1 MKHLSLFFLTL
12 AFFPLTAQTYHF
24 EWAKQISGTSATRPQ
39 KVATDPQGNLYTS
52 GYYAGTCDFDPGSG
66 TYPLTAGINRTS
78 IFVQKL
84 DRFGNLVWARSTQGV
99 GGIYAWDMALDAAGN
114 NYSVGG
120 FYKEIDFDPGA
131 GVMNMDGGD
140 SVDIFIQKWNAG
152 GQMLW
157 ARKFGGIG
165 TDYGQSVATD
175 LSGNVYATGYFKY
188 VGDFDPGTGTTN
200 LNSAGAQDVFVVK
213 LDPGGNLL
221 WAHRFGAAADDSGE
235 AITVDAQGN
244 VYVTGFFNKTVDFD
258 PSASIYELTAD
269 SAVNTFC
276 LKLDTD
282 GNFVWGRQLKSKDYN
297 SGSTIAVD
305 SEDGLYI
312 GGGFW
317 KTVNFDPGTDTLL
330 IEATG
335 LSDGYLLKL
344 SSTDG
349 TFKWVHNLGG
359 SAQDG
364 VADLA
369 IDGQG
374 HIYVGGGHGGGTDF
388 DPGPAF
394 EIPNFAG
401 FSDLFLVKYDRDGHY
416 FWSASTGGNSYDA
429 ITGIAVSNTGS
440 VYGTGIYRDG
450 ADFDPGPEIFWMDGQ
465 PFPNYN
471 GFLLKLNQSADFHGK
486 VFLDGNGNLQQDPGE
501 LGLPGLILHAHQSN
515 LYASTDSSGFY
526 HIYGEILED
535 TLTLTLPHS
544 YWSVEPAFAVPDS
557 LQTPMDFAL
566 SAPPGALDV
575 AITAI
580 ANGPFRPGF
589 ETEVIIRVDNYS
601 LSPLDSI
608 HIRIDSFDLDV
619 PLQYVS
625 ALPLDGVILGHS
637 IYWTLPAPPYSGHS
651 DIRLRLRTPQTVQT
665 GTPLSFTANVP
676 LSGDLD
682 PANNVFK
689 LNASVIG
696 SYDPNDKQVWPG
708 QLLPTQLDSA
718 ELLYV
723 IRFQN
728 TGNYQADRVVIID
741 TLPSGLN
748 LASLKVLSASHPYSW
763 RLYGN
768 RMLEV
773 RFDPIFLPDSS
784 ANEPASHGFVAFS
797 VRPEPWLTVG
807 DGVYNRAAIYFDFN
821 DPIVTAPA
829 VLRMVSVLAVKEAQ
843 TGLQDLEIWPNPV
856 KRYDA
861 FAIQWTVGVPIEAL
875 VVTDM
880 QGRVCQR
887 VIPSAGTQTAWL
899 SGLPPGV
906 YGVRVSARGELYGRL
921 IVVE

>member
-1 MKHLSLFFLTL
+1 
-12 AFFPLTAQTYHF
+12 
-24 EWAKQISGTSATRPQ
+24 
-39 KVATDPQGNLYTS
+39 
-52 GYYAGTCDFDPGSG
+52 
-66 TYPLTAGINRTS
+66 
-78 IFVQKL
+78 
-84 DRFGNLVWARSTQGV
+84 
-99 GGIYAWDMALDAAGN
+99 
-114 NYSVGG
+114 
-120 FYKEIDFDPGA
+120 
-131 GVMNMDGGD
+131 
-140 SVDIFIQKWNAG
+140 
-152 GQMLW
+152 MLW

-175 LSGNVYATGYFKY
+175 LGGNVYATGYFKY

-213 LDPGGNLL
+213 LDPAGNLL
-221 WAHRFGAAADDSGE
+221 WAHRFGAAANDSGE

-269 SAVNTFC
+269 SAENTFC

-297 SGSTIAVD
+297 SGGAIAVD
-305 SEDGLYI
+305 SEDGLYV

-317 KTVNFDPGTDTLL
+317 KTADFDPGTGTQL
-330 IEATG
+330 IQATG
-335 LSDGYLLKL
+335 LSDGYILKL
-344 SSTDG
+344 SSIDG
-349 TFKWVHNLGG
+349 TVKWVHNLGG
-359 SAQDG
+359 YAQDG
-364 VADLA
+364 VSDLA
-369 IDGQG
+369 MDAQG

-388 DPGPAF
+388 DPGPGF

-401 FSDLFLVKYDRDGHY
+401 FIDLYVVKYDQDGNY
-416 FWSASTGGNSYDA
+416 LWSASAGGSSYDG
-429 ITGIAVSNTGS
+429 ITGITVSNTGS
-440 VYGTGIYRDG
+440 VYGTGPFRESV
-450 ADFDPGPEIFWMDGQ
+450 DFDPGPGTFWQTSQ
-465 PFPNYN
+465 PFPDND

-501 LGLPGLILHAHQSN
+501 PGLSGLILHAHRSN

-566 SAPPGALDV
+566 SAPSSALDV

-601 LSPLDSI
+601 LIPLDSI

-651 DIRLRLRTPQTVQT
+651 DIRLRLLTPQTVQT

-682 PANNVFK
+682 PANNVFE
-689 LNASVIG
+689 LNASVVG
-696 SYDPNDKQVWPG
+696 SYDPNDKQVWPDK
-708 QLLPTQLDSA
+708 LLPTQLDTA

-741 TLPSGLN
+741 TLPPGLD
-748 LASLKVLSASHPYSW
+748 LATLQVLSASHPHSW
-763 RLYGN
+763 RLYGK

-773 RFDPIFLPDSS
+773 RFDPISLPDSS

-797 VRPEPWLTVG
+797 VRPEPWLIVG
-807 DGVYNRAAIYFDFN
+807 DRVYNHAAIYFDFN

-843 TGLQDLEIWPNPV
+843 TGLQGLEIWPNPV
-856 KRYDA
+856 KRYHEY
-861 FAIQWTVGVPIEAL
+861 AIRWKVGTPIDEL

-880 QGRVCQR
+880 LGRVCQR
-887 VIPSAGTQTAWL
+887 VIPPAGAQTAWL
-899 SGLPPGV
+899 SGLSPGV
-906 YGVRVSARGELYGRL
+906 YGVQVSAGGELYGRL